1 MSQPQQPRSERTQER
16 LLRAAEKLILE
27 KGLAD
32 ASVPEIARRAGSS
45 VGGFYARFPDKG
57 ALLRALEERF
67 FDEMLVRVAKLAD
80 AGRWGAAPIATIAR
94 ACADELVSVFRER
107 RNLIAAFLHRAS
119 ADPELLAEAIRFR
132 ATTAERIATLL
143 LPRRARAAPSR
154 AAPRHRPRRAIRL
167 RAHAP
172 ARRGRRRPRRRPRA
186 RRWRAGGRDHAQ
198 LSLLHRCAPTW
209 RPLVKYVQRNPVP
222 VPVTGAFGSV
232 QTTLD
237 AVFDWE
243 YALKRQNLLALFEKG
258 KALNWNANEL
268 DWSTDVDMER
278 IMRERIGGNSGMMN
292 QLLNPPRPLSPDE
305 STTLQIHM
313 NSFMLSQ
320 FLHGEQGALL
330 ATAKIV
336 ETVPWA
342 EAKFYAASQVLDEAR
357 HVEVYHRYLTEKLGL
372 SYGVHPSLQTL
383 LDDILRDPRWDLT
396 FLGMQILVEGLALA
410 AFGLLRLQMAG
421 EPLIQDITTRIM
433 ADESRHV
440 AFGVLAL
447 EDVYTKQMEAHELRE
462 REDFVI
468 EASHLLRERLLMQP
482 VFERLGWDVPLWV
495 DWAQRTPFMV
505 GFRQMTF
512 AKIVPNLK
520 RLGLLTPRVREAY
533 AKMDLLRFENEKDS
547 VEEPEAKPPAELVQ
561 LLLQLLSGAQQPAAP
576 AA

>member
-1 MSQPQQPRSERTQER
+1 
-16 LLRAAEKLILE
+16 
-27 KGLAD
+27 
-32 ASVPEIARRAGSS
+32 
-45 VGGFYARFPDKG
+45 
-57 ALLRALEERF
+57 
-67 FDEMLVRVAKLAD
+67 
-80 AGRWGAAPIATIAR
+80 
-94 ACADELVSVFRER
+94 
-107 RNLIAAFLHRAS
+107 
-119 ADPELLAEAIRFR
+119 
-132 ATTAERIATLL
+132 
-143 LPRRARAAPSR
+143 
-154 AAPRHRPRRAIRL
+154 
-167 RAHAP
+167 
-172 ARRGRRRPRRRPRA
+172 
-186 RRWRAGGRDHAQ
+186 
-198 LSLLHRCAPTW
+198 
-209 RPLVKYVQRNPVP
+209 VKYVQKNPVP
-222 VPVTGAFGSV
+222 LPASGPYGEVRA
-232 QTTLD
+232 TLD

-278 IMRERIGGNSGMMN
+278 IMAERAAGASGLMN
-292 QLLNPPRPLSPDE
+292 QLLAPPKPLEPKE
-305 STTLQIHM
+305 SALFQTHM
-313 NSFMLSQ
+313 NAFMLSQ

-357 HVEVYHRYLTEKLGL
+357 HVEVYHRYLTEKLGV

-410 AFGLLRLQMAG
+410 AFGLVRLQMTG
-421 EPLIQDITTRIM
+421 EPLIQDITARIM

-447 EDVYTKQMEAHELRE
+447 DDVYTKQMSSTELRE

-482 VFERLGWDVPLWV
+482 VFERLGFDVPSWV
-495 DWAQRTPFMV
+495 EWAQRTPFMI

-512 AKIVPNLK
+512 SKIVPNLK

-547 VEEPEAKPPAELVQ
+547 VEDPEVRPPAELVQ
-561 LLLQLLSGAQQPAAP
+561 LLMQLLQAAQKPAAQV
-576 AA
+576 A

>member
-1 MSQPQQPRSERTQER
+1 
-16 LLRAAEKLILE
+16 
-27 KGLAD
+27 
-32 ASVPEIARRAGSS
+32 
-45 VGGFYARFPDKG
+45 
-57 ALLRALEERF
+57 
-67 FDEMLVRVAKLAD
+67 
-80 AGRWGAAPIATIAR
+80 
-94 ACADELVSVFRER
+94 
-107 RNLIAAFLHRAS
+107 
-119 ADPELLAEAIRFR
+119 
-132 ATTAERIATLL
+132 
-143 LPRRARAAPSR
+143 
-154 AAPRHRPRRAIRL
+154 
-167 RAHAP
+167 
-172 ARRGRRRPRRRPRA
+172 
-186 RRWRAGGRDHAQ
+186 
-198 LSLLHRCAPTW
+198 
-209 RPLVKYVQRNPVP
+209 VKYVQKNPVP
-222 VPVTGAFGSV
+222 VPASGAYGSV
-232 QTTLD
+232 AATID

-243 YALKRQNLLALFEKG
+243 YALKRQNLLGLFEKG
-258 KALNWNANEL
+258 KALNWNASEL
-268 DWSTDVDMER
+268 DWSTDVDPER
-278 IMRERIGGNSGMMN
+278 VMKERFASGASGIMN
-292 QLLNPPRPLSPDE
+292 QLLSPPRPLAQDE
-305 STTLQIHM
+305 LIRFQIHM

-372 SYGVHPSLQTL
+372 SYGVHPSLQQL

-410 AFGLLRLQMAG
+410 AFGLLRLQMTG
-421 EPLIQDITTRIM
+421 EPLIQDITARIM

-447 EDVYTKQMEAHELRE
+447 EDVYTHQMDQRELRE

-482 VFERLGWDVPLWV
+482 VFERLGWDVPVWV
-495 DWAQRTPFMV
+495 EWAQRTPFMV

-512 AKIVPNLK
+512 SKIVPNLK

-533 AKMDLLRFENEKDS
+533 AKMDLLRFEHEKDS
-547 VEEPEAKPPAELVQ
+547 IEEPEVKPPAELVQ
-561 LLLQLLSGAQQPAAP
+561 LLLQVMSQGAQPAAP